1 MLGKL
6 IKHEF
11 KATAKTF
18 ALLYVAFITLTL
30 LTKFCVYIPFENQ
43 IFHILEILLAILY
56 VIALVGMSLFSFV
69 LVLMRFNTN
78 MLKDQGY
85 LSNTLPV
92 KMWQQITAKVIT
104 YAVWV
109 VLSFIAMLVSLAIF
123 FAGDGSGKVI
133 KSFLN
138 TLADNTE
145 LIPMLVFIVVI
156 LIVQIFV
163 NILNCFAALSLGQIF
178 SKHRVAGA
186 VLFYFV
192 LNYALGF
199 LTSLV
204 MVAAQPLIDKIET
217 LEKASVEVNSFI
229 QVAIS
234 VRAPMYAYLAVLLLC
249 EILLGAIY
257 YVITNFMLT
266 KKLNLE

>member
-30 LTKFCVYIPFENQ
+30 LTKFCVYIPFENYV
-43 IFHILEILLAILY
+43 FHILEILLSILY
-56 VIALVGMSLFSFV
+56 VVALVGMSLFSFV

-92 KMWQQITAKVIT
+92 KMWQQITAKVLVYSI
-104 YAVWV
+104 WV
-109 VLSFIAMLVSLAIF
+109 ILSFIAMMASLSIF
-123 FAGDGSGKVI
+123 FAGEGSGRVI
-133 KSFLN
+133 RNFCNK
-138 TLADNTE
+138 LADNSQ
-145 LIPMLVFIVVI
+145 LIPMLIFTIVI
-156 LIVQIFV
+156 LIAQVFV
-163 NILNCFAALSLGQIF
+163 NILNFFASLSLGQIF

-186 VLFYFV
+186 VLFYFI

-199 LTSLV
+199 LTSLAMMAV
-204 MVAAQPLIDKIET
+204 QPLIEK
-217 LEKASVEVNSFI
+217 LEKVEEASTELNTFVDVL
-229 QVAIS
+229 IS
-234 VRAPMYAYLAVLLLC
+234 VKGPMYAYLGVMMLC
-249 EILLGAIY
+249 EIVLAIIY
-257 YVITNFMLT
+257 FAITNFMLT

>member
-11 KATAKTF
+11 KATAKVF
-18 ALLYVAFITLTL
+18 SLLYVAFITLTL
-30 LTKFCVYIPFENQ
+30 LTKFCVYIPFENYVFK
-43 IFHILEILLAILY
+43 IMEILLSILY
-56 VIALVGMSLFSFV
+56 VVALMGMSLFSFV

-92 KMWQQITAKVIT
+92 KMWQHITAKVIT
-104 YAVWV
+104 YVVWV
-109 VLSFIAMLVSLAIF
+109 VLSFIAMFVSLGIF
-123 FAGDGSGKVI
+123 FAGDGSEEVI
-133 KSFLN
+133 RAFFNK
-138 TLADNTE
+138 LADNTG
-145 LIPMLVFIVVI
+145 LIPLLIFVIVL
-156 LIVQIFV
+156 LIAQAFV

-199 LTSLV
+199 LTSV
-204 MVAAQPLIDKIET
+204 AMVAAEPLINKI
-217 LEKASVEVNSFI
+217 AVVEDAATEINSFTE
-229 QVAIS
+229 VVLS
-234 VRAPMYAYLAVLLLC
+234 VRGPLYAYLFVLLLC
-249 EILLGAIY
+249 QIVLGVIY